1 MNAKIS
7 HSAKF
12 ASPNNWLAR
21 IKQKIKLSVCKPL
34 QNRVNNCLVRI
45 SEFASQRATLNN
57 LLLRMPKSKRHW
69 ERLRKFVKFVC
80 LNNWLVR
87 KFKNFKYSSGKAR
100 KPKTRLTAPPPPTS
114 C

>member
-21 IKQKIKLSVCKPL
+21 MKQKIKLSVCKPL

-57 LLLRMPKSKRHW
+57 
-69 ERLRKFVKFVC
+69 
-80 LNNWLVR
+80 
-87 KFKNFKYSSGKAR
+87 
-100 KPKTRLTAPPPPTS
+100 
-114 C
+114 

>member
-69 ERLRKFVKFVC
+69 ERLRKFVKVVGF
-80 LNNWLVR
+80 NNWLVR
-87 KFKNFKYSSGKAR
+87 IRQRIKFNICNPSQ
-100 KPKTRLTAPPPPTS
+100 T
-114 C
+114 

>member
-100 KPKTRLTAPPPPTS
+100 KPKTRFTALPPPTS